1 MLLIYQVIS
10 YYPSKDDIVVKNYTE
25 YISALKEYD
34 RVVEDMRGMYEK
46 TSVLEIS
53 HNPLTDNILNETRW
67 LLDDY
72 YANAY
77 TSVRKINLELK

>member
-1 MLLIYQVIS
+1 MLSIYQVIS

-34 RVVEDMRGMYEK
+34 RVVEDMRGMYDE
-46 TSVLEIS
+46 TAVSEIS
-53 HNPLTDNILNETRW
+53 ENPANGDVLQETRW

-72 YANAY
+72 YATAY
-77 TSVRKINLELK
+77 TSVRKIVL

>member
-10 YYPSKDDIVVKNYTE
+10 YYPSKDEIVVKNYKEAFT
-25 YISALKEYD
+25 ALQEYD

-77 TSVRKINLELK
+77 TSVRKIVL

>member
-1 MLLIYQVIS
+1 MLSIYQVIS

-34 RVVEDMRGMYEK
+34 RVVEDMRGMYDE
-46 TSVLEIS
+46 TAVSEIS
-53 HNPLTDNILNETRW
+53 EHPAHGDVLQATRW

-77 TSVRKINLELK
+77 TSVRKIVL

>member
-1 MLLIYQVIS
+1 MLSIYQVIS

-34 RVVEDMRGMYEK
+34 RVVEDMRGMYDE
-46 TSVLEIS
+46 TAVSEIS
-53 HNPLTDNILNETRW
+53 ENPTNGDVLQETRW
-67 LLDDY
+67 LLD

-77 TSVRKINLELK
+77 TSVRKIVL

>member
-1 MLLIYQVIS
+1 MLSIYQVIS

-34 RVVEDMRGMYEK
+34 RVVEDMRRMYDE
-46 TSVLEIS
+46 TAVSEIS
-53 HNPLTDNILNETRW
+53 ENPANGDVLQETRW

-77 TSVRKINLELK
+77 TSVRKIVL

>member
-1 MLLIYQVIS
+1 MLSIYQVIS

-34 RVVEDMRGMYEK
+34 RVVEDMRGMYDE
-46 TSVLEIS
+46 TAVSEIS
-53 HNPLTDNILNETRW
+53 ENPTNGDILQETRW

-77 TSVRKINLELK
+77 TSVRKIVL

>member
-1 MLLIYQVIS
+1 MLSIYQVIS
-10 YYPSKDDIVVKNYTE
+10 YYPSKDEIVVKNYTE

-34 RVVEDMRGMYEK
+34 RVVEDMRGVYDK
-46 TSVLEIS
+46 TAVSEIS
-53 HNPLTDNILNETRW
+53 ENPDNGDVLQETRW

-77 TSVRKINLELK
+77 TSVRKIVL

>member
-1 MLLIYQVIS
+1 MLSIYQVIS

-34 RVVEDMRGMYEK
+34 RVVEDMRGMYDE
-46 TSVLEIS
+46 TAVSEIS
-53 HNPLTDNILNETRW
+53 ENPDNGDVLQETRW

-77 TSVRKINLELK
+77 TSVRKIVL

>member
-1 MLLIYQVIS
+1 MLSIYQVIS

-34 RVVEDMRGMYEK
+34 RVVEDMRGMYDK
-46 TSVLEIS
+46 TAVSEIS
-53 HNPLTDNILNETRW
+53 ENPDNGDVLQETRW

-77 TSVRKINLELK
+77 TSVRKIVL

>member
-1 MLLIYQVIS
+1 MLSIYQVIS

-34 RVVEDMRGMYEK
+34 RVVEDMRGMYDE
-46 TSVLEIS
+46 TAVSEIS
-53 HNPLTDNILNETRW
+53 ENPTNGDVLQETRW

-77 TSVRKINLELK
+77 TSVRKIVL

>member
-1 MLLIYQVIS
+1 MLSIYQVIS

-34 RVVEDMRGMYEK
+34 RVVEDMRGMYDE
-46 TSVLEIS
+46 TAVSEIS
-53 HNPLTDNILNETRW
+53 ENPANGNVLQETRW

-77 TSVRKINLELK
+77 TSVRKIVL

>member
-1 MLLIYQVIS
+1 MLSIYQVIS

-34 RVVEDMRGMYEK
+34 RVVEDIRGMYDK
-46 TSVLEIS
+46 TAVSEIS
-53 HNPLTDNILNETRW
+53 ENPANGDVLQETRW

-77 TSVRKINLELK
+77 TSVRKIVL

>member
-1 MLLIYQVIS
+1 MLSIYQVIS

-34 RVVEDMRGMYEK
+34 RGVEDMRGMYDE
-46 TSVLEIS
+46 TAVSEIS
-53 HNPLTDNILNETRW
+53 ENPANGDVLQETRW

-77 TSVRKINLELK
+77 TSVRKIVL

>member
-1 MLLIYQVIS
+1 MLSIYQVIS

-34 RVVEDMRGMYEK
+34 RVVEDMREMYDE
-46 TSVLEIS
+46 TAVSEIS
-53 HNPLTDNILNETRW
+53 ENPANGDVLQETRW

-77 TSVRKINLELK
+77 TSVRKIVL

>member
-1 MLLIYQVIS
+1 MLSIYQVIS
-10 YYPSKDDIVVKNYTE
+10 YYPNKDDIVVKNYTE

-34 RVVEDMRGMYEK
+34 RVVEDMRGMYDE
-46 TSVLEIS
+46 TAVSEIS
-53 HNPLTDNILNETRW
+53 ENPANGDVLQETRW

-77 TSVRKINLELK
+77 TSVRKIVL

>member
-1 MLLIYQVIS
+1 MLSIYQVIS

-34 RVVEDMRGMYEK
+34 RVVEDMRGMYDE
-46 TSVLEIS
+46 TAVSEIS
-53 HNPLTDNILNETRW
+53 ENPANGDVLQETRC

-77 TSVRKINLELK
+77 TSVRKIVL

>member
-1 MLLIYQVIS
+1 MLSIYQVIS
-10 YYPSKDDIVVKNYTE
+10 YYPSQDDIVVKNYTE

-34 RVVEDMRGMYEK
+34 RVVEDMRGMYDK
-46 TSVLEIS
+46 TAVSEIS
-53 HNPLTDNILNETRW
+53 ENPANGDVLQETRW

-77 TSVRKINLELK
+77 TSVRKIVL

>member
-34 RVVEDMRGMYEK
+34 RVVEDMRGMYDE
-46 TSVLEIS
+46 TAVSEIS
-53 HNPLTDNILNETRW
+53 ENPTNGDVLQETRW

-77 TSVRKINLELK
+77 TSVRKIVL

>member
-1 MLLIYQVIS
+1 MLSIYQVIS

-34 RVVEDMRGMYEK
+34 RVVEDMRGMYDK
-46 TSVLEIS
+46 TAVSEIS
-53 HNPLTDNILNETRW
+53 ENPANGDVLQETRW

-77 TSVRKINLELK
+77 TSVRKIVL

>member
-1 MLLIYQVIS
+1 MLSIYQVIS

-34 RVVEDMRGMYEK
+34 RVVEDMRGMYDE
-46 TSVLEIS
+46 TAVSEIS
-53 HNPLTDNILNETRW
+53 ENPANEDVLQETRW

-77 TSVRKINLELK
+77 TSVRKIVL